1 MDRRQALLHRLEEI
15 GQSLARSGE
24 ALALLGLGS
33 AGLELDRLDAYS
45 DLDFFAIVK
54 PGRKTAFLADL
65 GWLSDIQPIAYC
77 FRNTPDGYKLLF
89 EDGIFC
95 EFAVFEE
102 SELAAAVFAPGRV
115 IWRMEEFDEALLAP
129 KLAEPP
135 PAHSVEWTVGEAIS
149 CLYVGLCRCRRGEKL
164 SAARFVQQYA
174 VDRIVE
180 LSPMLEAEQAA
191 YPDAF
196 AHERRFEARFPG
208 LAREM
213 PQFVQGYERTP
224 ESARAIL
231 QFLAAH
237 FEVNPAMQRVIL
249 ALCDEQGDLP
259 TPLCEKIDCVRL
271 HVPDLAAGLVFYQDR
286 LGQRLLW
293 RTADAAGLRMP
304 GTDAELV
311 LHTDEPLAPEFDL
324 LVASADAAVTR
335 FAAAGG
341 TVVVPPFDIRIGRA
355 AVVADP
361 WGNQIVL
368 LDMSHG
374 SLEEQGQLGT

>member
-1 MDRRQALLHRLEEI
+1 MDRRQALLHRLDEI
-15 GQSLARSGE
+15 GQSLAHTGE

-45 DLDFFAIVK
+45 DLDFFAIAK
-54 PGRKTAFLADL
+54 PGRKAAFLADL
-65 GWLSDIQPIAYC
+65 GWLSSIQPIAYR
-77 FRNTPDGYKLLF
+77 FQNTPDGCKLLF

-115 IWRMEEFDEALLAP
+115 IWKTEDFDEALLTP
-129 KLAEPP
+129 KPAVPP
-135 PAHSVEWTVGEAIS
+135 PARSIEWAVGEAVT
-149 CLYVGLCRCRRGEKL
+149 CLYVGLCRYRRGEKL
-164 SAARFVQQYA
+164 SAARFVQHYA

-180 LSPMLEAEQAA
+180 LAPTLEAEQ
-191 YPDAF
+191 PAF
-196 AHERRFEARFPG
+196 RDPFALERRFEARFQG

-231 QFLAAH
+231 QFLAAR
-237 FEVNPAMQRVIL
+237 FDVNPAMQRVIL

-259 TPLCEKIDCVRL
+259 TPLFEKIDCVRL

-293 RTADAAGLRMP
+293 RTDDAAGLHMP
-304 GTDAELV
+304 GTDAEIV
-311 LHTDEPLAPEFDL
+311 LHADEPLAPEIDL

-341 TVVVPPFDIRIGRA
+341 NVVVPPFDIRIGRA

-374 SLEEQGQLGT
+374 PIT